1 MNDDSLFAIG
11 PDQPGHEPDTNMFGA
26 AVELPV
32 DGMPV
37 DYEAFVLT
45 HRASYLRF
53 AEEVLG
59 GPEAADKVVHEV
71 LVAISIHW
79 HQLLAGP
86 DVVVTAFGMLCHA
99 IRAEVRTIE
108 RDPRFVARIGRLR
121 DILELMRSALPTAKI
136 GSEQAEDWDPMNQLL
151 ARLGTLTPRQFDIVI
166 LKAAG
171 RSSHF
176 IAWFLKTHPSTVD
189 RDLSRAMDQLD
200 AELRPLSLLKP
211 TTTRRNRGD
220 RR

>member
-1 MNDDSLFAIG
+1 MNDDAFSLFAIG
-11 PDQPGHEPDTNMFGA
+11 PDPGHEPDAGLFGA

-32 DGMPV
+32 DGMPI

-45 HRASYLRF
+45 HRDSYLRF

-71 LVAISIHW
+71 LVQIAIHW
-79 HQLLAGP
+79 SRLLAGP
-86 DVVVTAFGMLCHA
+86 DVVVTAWGMLCHA

-108 RDPRFVARIGRLR
+108 RNPQLVARLDRLR
-121 DILELMRSALPTAKI
+121 TILEQMRTALPTEEI
-136 GSEQAEDWDPMNQLL
+136 GSEKAEDWDPMTHLL
-151 ARLGTLTPRQFDIVI
+151 ARLRVLTPRQFDIVV

-176 IAWFLKTHPSTVD
+176 IAWFLGTHPSTVD
-189 RDLSRAMDQLD
+189 RDLRRAMDQLD
-200 AELRPLSLLKP
+200 GELRPLNLLKP
-211 TTTRRNRGD
+211 PTASSRGD